1 MKKSIL
7 FLVVFATAS
16 AVSVSR
22 ACDVCATCV
31 AIPGGEAPGVTSV
44 SLFNQY
50 SEIDAPP
57 GGGHSYSEYNLQAAI
72 THSLG
77 ERWSVSGVIP
87 YMDKTLDDETESGV
101 GDITLAAIYRVIQ
114 APAGRD
120 GLHVD
125 VYAGVTLP
133 TGDTA
138 PLEEELDVY
147 LENQEHAEE
156 GGQEEHAHH
165 HAHGHHVALGSGSV
179 DALAGTSLSLTKGS
193 VKGVAEAQYRLT
205 TEGDYDFEY
214 GDTINARLGVEYAL
228 VHNETQAA
236 SLGID
241 STVSWR
247 DENTIMGDAQDGS
260 NGTTAYVGPT
270 ASYDRGSRFQS
281 SLAWDFP
288 VNGEGDGLDGA
299 ADMRVRANLGW
310 QF

>member
-7 FLVVFATAS
+7 FVVLFVAAS
-16 AVSVSR
+16 AVRVSS

-31 AIPGGEAPGVTSV
+31 AIPGGEAPGVTSI
-44 SLFNQY
+44 SLYNQY
-50 SEIDAPP
+50 SEIDTPP
-57 GGGHSYSEYNLQAAI
+57 AGGHSYSEYNLQAAI

-77 ERWSVSGVIP
+77 ERWSVSGVVP
-87 YMDKTLDDETESGV
+87 YMDKTLDDETESGI
-101 GDITLAAIYRVIQ
+101 GDATLAAIYRVIQ
-114 APAGRD
+114 AQAGQG
-120 GLHVD
+120 GLQVD
-125 VYAGVTLP
+125 VYAGVTVP

-138 PLEEELDVY
+138 PLEEERDTY
-147 LENQEHAEE
+147 LENQEHE
-156 GGQEEHAHH
+156 GEHHH

-193 VKGVAEAQYRLT
+193 VKGMAEAQYRLT

-228 VHNETQAA
+228 VDNEKHAA
-236 SLGID
+236 SIGVDGTL
-241 STVSWR
+241 SWR
-247 DENTIMGDAQDGS
+247 DENTIMGDAQEGS

-270 ASYDRGSRFQS
+270 ASYDSGSQFQS